1 MQAAFLNM
9 REQITKAVRAGG
21 DNINKSTGMNTMI
34 DVFVKHNIMLNMR
47 KAYPNRELGCQKLTI
62 T

>member
-21 DNINKSTGMNTMI
+21 DNVYKQVDRNEYY
-34 DVFVKHNIMLNMR
+34 D
-47 KAYPNRELGCQKLTI
+47 
-62 T
+62 